1 MLYPQNG
8 DRIVTIDSVTS
19 LDPMYSV
26 PGARL
31 GEQDGGRHGLTE
43 PMPPPPPPANLCSM
57 TAKCLL
63 TERRRRRR
71 SVNYRV

>member
-43 PMPPPPPPANLCSM
+43 PMPPPPPANLCSM